1 MEWMKLFPG
10 EKHLLICHLFAG
22 KEGVSSGEV
31 FLGIM
36 EEKNVV
42 ALVGNNQTTQG
53 LTDSVIC
60 IKSFSLKPQCYSTA
74 NNQMVDRV
82 EKEGACNGV
91 INSMMGWRL
100 FVHRTLKYNN

>member
-53 LTDSVIC
+53 
-60 IKSFSLKPQCYSTA
+60 
-74 NNQMVDRV
+74 
-82 EKEGACNGV
+82 
-91 INSMMGWRL
+91 
-100 FVHRTLKYNN
+100 